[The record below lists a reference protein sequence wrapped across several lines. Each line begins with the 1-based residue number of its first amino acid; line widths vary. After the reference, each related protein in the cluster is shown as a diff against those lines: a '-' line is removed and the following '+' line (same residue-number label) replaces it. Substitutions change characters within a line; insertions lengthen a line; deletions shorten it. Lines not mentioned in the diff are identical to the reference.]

1 MHLSKSRLLVS
12 RQCPKRLWL
21 AAYRPDLL
29 DESGATSRFVAGQA
43 VGAVARSL
51 HPEGRLIAHEHDLDA
66 AVRETHEA
74 LQADP
79 NRPLFEPAFRH
90 DGLLVRA
97 DVLLDAGT
105 AATLVEVKSTS
116 GVKEYHYADAAI
128 QTHVIKG
135 AGVDLARTF
144 IAHVDTSWVYPGGER
159 YAGLLVQVDVSS
171 AIAPIVDDVPQ
182 WVAQALSVLDGHEP
196 QVAMGGHCTKP
207 FDCPFMTYC
216 ASLAGP
222 QPEYPVELLPGKDGK
237 ALARRLRAE
246 GYADLREVPVSRVPE
261 GGKLARVHKATRS
274 GHAYRDQAGAHRAI
288 AKWAFPRYWLDFETI
303 AFAVP
308 IWARTRPYQQIPFQW
323 SCHVEQS
330 SGALDH
336 VHFLDLSGANPQR
349 ACAEALL
356 AALGER
362 GVIVAYHAPFERSV
376 LKGLADALP
385 DLAPRLRALLARVV
399 DLEPVVIGYY
409 YHPDMRGSFSI
420 KAVLPT
426 IAPALDYGNLGE
438 VQSGDVAQI
447 AYAEAIRPRTSEER
461 RAQIERALLDYCRR
475 DTEAMVAVARGLVE
489 ECTRP

>member
-1 MHLSKSRLLVS
+1 M
-12 RQCPKRLWL
+12 
-21 AAYRPDLL
+21 
-29 DESGATSRFVAGQA
+29 
-43 VGAVARSL
+43 
-51 HPEGRLIAHEHDLDA
+51 
-66 AVRETHEA
+66 
-74 LQADP
+74 
-79 NRPLFEPAFRH
+79 
-90 DGLLVRA
+90 
-97 DVLLDAGT
+97 
-105 AATLVEVKSTS
+105 
-116 GVKEYHYADAAI
+116 
-128 QTHVIKG
+128 
-135 AGVDLARTF
+135 
-144 IAHVDTSWVYPGGER
+144 
-159 YAGLLVQVDVSS
+159 SS

-182 WVAQALSVLDGHEP
+182 WVAQALWVLDGREP

-207 FDCPFMTYC
+207 FDCPFMTHR

-261 GGKLARVHKATRS
+261 GVKLARVHKATRS

-362 GVIVAYHAPFERSV
+362 GAIVAYHAPFERSV

-399 DLEPVVIGYY
+399 DLEPVVIGHY

-447 AYAEAIRPRTSEER
+447 AYAEAIRPETSAER
-461 RAQIERALLDYCRR
+461 RARLERALLDYCWR
-475 DTEAMVAVARGLVE
+475 DTEAMVAVARGLMV
-489 ECTRP
+489 